1 LRALIFANGNFKKST
16 FLLSKLQEDDLIIA
30 ADGGA
35 RHILELG
42 LRPDILIGDM
52 DSISPTLLD
61 DLKDQGTQLIVYPRD
76 KDHTDLEL
84 AILHALQNGVQEVL
98 LFGVLGGRLDQT
110 LANLMLLTKDEWAG
124 LSLTISNSPD
134 IAYMMR
140 DQNIISLQ
148 GNPGDIVSLIPLSAI
163 VTKVSTNGL
172 RWPLKNA
179 ELIIGN
185 TISVSNEMIKNS
197 ASVEIG
203 KGKLLLVHRD
213 VQAMEDEEKDH
224 ERL

>member
-1 LRALIFANGNFKKST
+1 
-16 FLLSKLQEDDLIIA
+16 
-30 ADGGA
+30 
-35 RHILELG
+35 
-42 LRPDILIGDM
+42 
-52 DSISPTLLD
+52 
-61 DLKDQGTQLIVYPRD
+61 
-76 KDHTDLEL
+76 
-84 AILHALQNGVQEVL
+84 
-98 LFGVLGGRLDQT
+98 
-110 LANLMLLTKDEWAG
+110 
-124 LSLTISNSPD
+124 
-134 IAYMMR
+134 MMR